1 MNVDDKMMKLAEAT
15 GYPVAPGIYKGSS
28 DKYIIFTTEDERPGL
43 YADDKEKTEEA
54 VIQVQFVCPYDF
66 DYHAVKKI
74 IKKTMKNQGF
84 SVESFR
90 EIINTD
96 PATGAKETRS
106 LVFSFNI
113 MMEEEEE

>member
-28 DKYIIFTTEDERPGL
+28 DKYIIYTTEDERPGL
-43 YADDKEKTEEA
+43 YGDDEEQTEEA
-54 VIQVQFVCPYDF
+54 VIQVQFICPYDF
-66 DYHAVKKI
+66 NYQAVKKI
-74 IKKTMKNQGF
+74 IKKTMKKQGF

-96 PATGAKETRS
+96 PAMGAKEVRS

-113 MMEEEEE
+113 MEEE